1 MSHVSRTRLFKECQS
16 PLIAAILCVG
26 CALAPALGA
35 PPPDRA
41 PTPVSLRLIV
51 VESPEKAQRTL
62 ELLKGGADFAVLAK
76 ETSMDP
82 VPADGGFMG
91 DVDHAGNHGN
101 DWISL
106 RRLGVKANR
115 SAIGARI
122 KVTVE
127 NGGQGAR
134 AIYRTVAWA
143 DFARQFTAARTTTR
157 LPTENVG

>member
-1 MSHVSRTRLFKECQS
+1 
-16 PLIAAILCVG
+16 
-26 CALAPALGA
+26 
-35 PPPDRA
+35 
-41 PTPVSLRLIV
+41 LIV
-51 VESPEKAQRTL
+51 VESAENVQRNL